1 VLSQE
6 GTHSFSESPGRLPP
20 NLERN
25 TPLRCGDVGLFFIS
39 VLLLALAFGFRELDS
54 VVGEL
59 ARKRRHFNHDVE
71 TPCGMSELMK
81 IVPQLVKIRVPI
93 NANSCQS

>member
-1 VLSQE
+1 MLSQE

-20 NLERN
+20 NLEPN

-39 VLLLALAFGFRELDS
+39 VLLLALIFRLRELDS
-54 VVGEL
+54 GVGEF

-71 TPCGMSELMK
+71 TPCKMSELMK

-93 NANSCQS
+93 NANSCQG